1 MLENEPEWIRPASS
15 IVGKLATIDLIAAV
29 GDVDTV
35 TAAIDPEAI
44 ATVAAVNDLLQRH
57 NEDPEAH
64 AGIHDEHQQHEL
76 WRLGKQSDAK
86 QGTGERK
93 LSHQP
98 DREHADGRTSL

>member
-1 MLENEPEWIRPASS
+1 MKFWKRQ
-15 IVGKLATIDLIAAV
+15 AT
-29 GDVDTV
+29 
-35 TAAIDPEAI
+35 
-44 ATVAAVNDLLQRH
+44 LQIGSKRF
-57 NEDPEAH
+57 
-64 AGIHDEHQQHEL
+64 GIHDEHQQHEL